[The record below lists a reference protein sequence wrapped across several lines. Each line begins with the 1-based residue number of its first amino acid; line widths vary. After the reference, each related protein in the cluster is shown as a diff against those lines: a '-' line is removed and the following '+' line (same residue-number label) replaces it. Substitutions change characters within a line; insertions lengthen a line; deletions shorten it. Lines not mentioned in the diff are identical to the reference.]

1 MSCAL
6 VARRRI
12 SVAALCATNV
22 LGCGTDSPAP
32 SPGGGGQSTTI
43 AGSTSAGGGSAGSS
57 SGGSLTEAG
66 GTVGGVLVTSGSNAG
81 GAGSGGGG
89 AGNSGSAGAA
99 GASGSAGSSGAGA
112 GGSSNCAGLL
122 CEDFESGQID
132 AAKWDTK
139 TMGGTVALQSARAAH
154 GKYAV
159 QFHGQALGDVQ
170 SDYAFL
176 IAHNGPAALAEH
188 HFGRAYFYIT
198 PKPMSGHTGMV
209 FAGTPGF
216 PKPAYLEVAN
226 IDSGW
231 QLGFVKLN
239 GPPNGEEVAY
249 PPGQVPFE
257 KWTCLEWEFNDQPDS
272 ATLWI
277 DGTQLG
283 QLNDQTIGYPPG
295 HVPGSPIFD
304 GKSSDLVG
312 GFSDFGFG
320 IYDWH
325 PKNAFDL
332 FYDDIVLDVKRV
344 GCLPP

>member
-1 MSCAL
+1 L
-6 VARRRI
+6 RQVATRPI
-12 SVAALCATNV
+12 IVASLLAATGS
-22 LGCGTDSPAP
+22 GCGSDPPANPP
-32 SPGGGGQSTTI
+32 SNGGGQ
-43 AGSTSAGGGSAGSS
+43 
-57 SGGSLTEAG
+57 G
-66 GTVGGVLVTSGSNAG
+66 GTVAG
-81 GAGSGGGG
+81 
-89 AGNSGSAGAA
+89 
-99 GASGSAGSSGAGA
+99 GAGA
-112 GGSSNCAGLL
+112 GGSLAGSSSAGSLSASGGGAGGALALAGSGGSGGVAEAGGVANAGAAGTFVSSGAAGSGGVAGAAASGCGGVL

-159 QFHGQALGDVQ
+159 QFHGQAQADVQ

-176 IAHNGPAALAEH
+176 IAHNGPAALAKH
-188 HFGRAYFYIT
+188 HFGRAYFFIT

-226 IDSGW
+226 INSGW
-231 QLGFVKLN
+231 QLGYVKLN

-249 PPGQVPFE
+249 PPGQVPVE

-277 DGTQLG
+277 DGNQLG

-312 GFSDFGFG
+312 AFSDFGFG

-344 GCLPP
+344 GCLVP

>member
-1 MSCAL
+1 MRQ
-6 VARRRI
+6 VATRPI
-12 SVAALCATNV
+12 VVASLLAATGS
-22 LGCGTDSPAP
+22 GCGSDPPANPP
-32 SPGGGGQSTTI
+32 SNGGGQ
-43 AGSTSAGGGSAGSS
+43 
-57 SGGSLTEAG
+57 G
-66 GTVGGVLVTSGSNAG
+66 GTVAG
-81 GAGSGGGG
+81 
-89 AGNSGSAGAA
+89 
-99 GASGSAGSSGAGA
+99 GAGA
-112 GGSSNCAGLL
+112 GGSLAGSSSAGSLSASGGGAGGALALAGSGGSGGVAEAGGVANAGAAGTFVSSGAAGSGGVAGAAASGCGGVL

-159 QFHGQALGDVQ
+159 QFHGQAQADVQ

-176 IAHNGPAALAEH
+176 IAHNGPAALAKH
-188 HFGRAYFYIT
+188 HFGRAYFFIT

-226 IDSGW
+226 INSGW
-231 QLGFVKLN
+231 QLGYVKLN

-249 PPGQVPFE
+249 PPGQVPVE

-277 DGTQLG
+277 DGNQLG

-312 GFSDFGFG
+312 AFSDFGFG

-344 GCLPP
+344 GCLTP

>member
-1 MSCAL
+1 MGS
-6 VARRRI
+6 
-12 SVAALCATNV
+12 
-22 LGCGTDSPAP
+22 GCGSDPPANP
-32 SPGGGGQSTTI
+32 QSNGGGQS
-43 AGSTSAGGGSAGSS
+43 GSAAGGAGAGGTLAGSS
-57 SGGSLTEAG
+57 SAGSLSASG
-66 GTVGGVLVTSGSNAG
+66 GGAGGVLAL
-81 GAGSGGGG
+81 AGSGGGG
-89 AGNSGSAGAA
+89 GVAGTSGAGNGGAA
-99 GASGSAGSSGAGA
+99 GASGSPAAAGSGGAAAGGAG
-112 GGSSNCAGLL
+112 NCAGLL

-132 AAKWDTK
+132 DAKWDTK

-159 QFHGQALGDVQ
+159 QFHGQAQADVQ

-176 IAHNGPAALAEH
+176 IAHNGPAALAKH

-226 IDSGW
+226 INSGW

-249 PPGQVPFE
+249 PPGQVPVE

-277 DGTQLG
+277 DGNQLG

-295 HVPGSPIFD
+295 HVPGSPIFN

-344 GCLPP
+344 GCLPQ

>member
-1 MSCAL
+1 L
-6 VARRRI
+6 
-12 SVAALCATNV
+12 
-22 LGCGTDSPAP
+22 DSSTPAP
-32 SPGGGGQSTTI
+32 GGAGQSATI

-57 SGGSLTEAG
+57 NGGSPAETG
-66 GTVGGVLVTSGSNAG
+66 GTVGGVLASSGSHAG
-81 GAGSGGGG
+81 GAGSDGG
-89 AGNSGSAGAA
+89 ANNAGTAGAT
-99 GASGSAGSSGAGA
+99 GASGAAGSSGAGGA
-112 GGSSNCAGLL
+112 GNRNCAGLL

-139 TMGGTVALQSARAAH
+139 TMGGTIALQSARAAH

-159 QFHGQALGDVQ
+159 QLHGQALADVQ

-176 IAHNGPAALAEH
+176 IVHDGPAALAKH

-209 FAGTPGF
+209 FAGSPGF

-226 IDSGW
+226 INGGW

-249 PPGQVPFE
+249 PPGQVPAD

-277 DGTQLG
+277 DGVQLG

-295 HVPGSPIFD
+295 HVAGSPIFD

-320 IYDWH
+320 FYDWH

-332 FYDDIVLDVKRV
+332 FYDDIVLDVDRV